1 MMEQQKFLII
11 GAGLAG
17 TSLAH
22 QLLKAGQSVTIL
34 DKGENY
40 ATAIAAG
47 MVNPMVF
54 RRMNKSWRLDE
65 CMEDAIPF
73 YKALEQQL
81 NTPLYFPITIR
92 RMFSS
97 LQEREFWEKRQ
108 NLDEYKEYL
117 THISEEDNNYSKA
130 TNEFGSGRL
139 QQAFWIDALA
149 YYEGNRNYFRSIDCL
164 LDEEFDLTQFDEKAA
179 SYKGIE
185 YDKVTFCCGYL
196 NKHIPFFASAPV
208 EQTKGQTLTI
218 ESTDLPE
225 DESLNRKCFV
235 LPLGEN
241 TFRIGATYEWND
253 ETLTT
258 TETSKQLLLEHLSV
272 LGDFELKIV
281 DQSVGVRPTVLDRRP
296 IMGQHP
302 DLSKLFIFNGLG
314 TKGYL
319 MAPTLAKDMCAL
331 LLEGKE
337 LEREV
342 SLKRFGVKG

>member
-1 MMEQQKFLII
+1 
-11 GAGLAG
+11 
-17 TSLAH
+17 
-22 QLLKAGQSVTIL
+22 
-34 DKGENY
+34 
-40 ATAIAAG
+40 
-47 MVNPMVF
+47 
-54 RRMNKSWRLDE
+54 
-65 CMEDAIPF
+65 
-73 YKALEQQL
+73 
-81 NTPLYFPITIR
+81 
-92 RMFSS
+92 MFSS

-108 NLDEYKEYL
+108 DLDEYKEYL
-117 THISEEDNNYSKA
+117 THISEADNNYSKA

-139 QQAFWIDALA
+139 QQAFWIDASA

-164 LDEEFDLTQFDEKAA
+164 LDETFDLTQFDEKTA

-185 YDKVTFCCGYL
+185 YDKVVFCCGYL
-196 NKHIPFFASAPV
+196 NKYIPFFASAPV

-218 ESTDLPE
+218 ESPNLPE

-235 LPLGEN
+235 LPLGSN

-253 ETLTT
+253 ESLSI

-272 LGDFELKIV
+272 LSDFDLKVV

-302 DLSKLFIFNGLG
+302 EHSKLFIFNGLG

-319 MAPTLAKDMCAL
+319 MAPTLAKDMCAFI
-331 LLEGKE
+331 LEEKE

-342 SLKRFGVKG
+342 SLKRFEVVPR

>member
-1 MMEQQKFLII
+1 MEQKKFLIV

-17 TSLAH
+17 TTLAH
-22 QLLKAGQSVTIL
+22 ELLNAGQQVTVV
-34 DKGENY
+34 DKGENH

-65 CMEDAIPF
+65 CMNDAVPF
-73 YKALEQQL
+73 YKELGEKFGKQL
-81 NTPLYFPITIR
+81 YYPITIR

-108 NLDEYKEYL
+108 DLEEYKDYL
-117 THISEEDNNYSKA
+117 THISEEDNNYSRA

-139 QQAFWIDALA
+139 QQAFWVDAIA
-149 YYEGNRNYFRSIDCL
+149 YYEGNREFFRAQNAL
-164 LDEEFDLTQFDEKAA
+164 LDEEFDLSQFDSTAGI
-179 SYKGIE
+179 YKGIE
-185 YDKVTFCCGYL
+185 YDSVVFCCGYL
-196 NKHIPFFASAPV
+196 NKYIPFFAEAPV

-218 ESTDLPE
+218 EAATLPE

-235 LPLGEN
+235 LPLGN
-241 TFRIGATYEWND
+241 HVFRIGATYEWND
-253 ETLTT
+253 ESLTT
-258 TETSKQLLLEHLSV
+258 TESSKDLLLEHLSV
-272 LGDFELKIV
+272 LGDFPMKIL

-302 DLSKLFIFNGLG
+302 EFNKLFIFNGLG

-319 MAPTLAKDMCAL
+319 MAPTLAKDMRAF

-337 LEREV
+337 LDREV
-342 SLKRFGVKG
+342 SLERFLGK

>member
-1 MMEQQKFLII
+1 MKLQKFLIV

-22 QLLKAGQSVTIL
+22 QLLKSGQSVTIL
-34 DKGENY
+34 DKGENH
-40 ATAIAAG
+40 ATAIATG

-65 CMEDAIPF
+65 CMQDAVP
-73 YKALEQQL
+73 YYLKLEEKFQKK
-81 NTPLYFPITIR
+81 LYFPITIR

-108 NLDEYKEYL
+108 EIDEYKSYL
-117 THISEEDNNYSKA
+117 NTISEEDNNYSKA
-130 TNEFGSGRL
+130 INEFGSGRL
-139 QQAFWIDALA
+139 NQAFWVDALA
-149 YYEGNRNYFRSIDCL
+149 YYEGNRNYFISLNCL
-164 LDEEFDLTQFDEKAA
+164 INEEFDLTQFDETTGT
-179 SYKGIE
+179 YKGIT
-185 YDKVTFCCGYL
+185 YDKVVFCCGYL
-196 NKHIPFFASAPV
+196 NKYIPFFATAPV

-218 ESTDLPE
+218 ESPDLPE

-241 TFRIGATYEWND
+241 TFRIGATYEWNN
-253 ETLTT
+253 ETLTN
-258 TETSKQLLLEHLSV
+258 TEISKHLLLEHLGV
-272 LGDFELKIV
+272 LGNFSVEIIE
-281 DQSVGVRPTVLDRRP
+281 QSVGVRPTVLDRRP

-302 DLSKLFIFNGLG
+302 EHRKLFIFNGLG

-319 MAPTLAKDMCAL
+319 MAPTLAKDMCAF

-337 LEREV
+337 LEKEV
-342 SLKRFGVKG
+342 SLKRFLN

>member
-1 MMEQQKFLII
+1 MKPQKFLIV

-22 QLLKAGQSVTIL
+22 QLLKSGQSVTIL
-34 DKGENY
+34 DKGENH
-40 ATAIAAG
+40 ATAIATG

-65 CMEDAIPF
+65 CMEDSIPF

-108 NLDEYKEYL
+108 DLDEYKEYL
-117 THISEEDNNYSKA
+117 TPISEADNNYSKA
-130 TNEFGSGRL
+130 KNEFGSGRL

-164 LDEEFDLTQFDEKAA
+164 LDEAFDLTQFDATTGT
-179 SYKGIE
+179 YKGIT
-185 YDKVTFCCGYL
+185 YDKVVFCCGYL
-196 NKHIPFFASAPV
+196 NKYIPFFATAPV

-218 ESTDLPE
+218 ESPDLPE

-253 ETLTT
+253 ESLTT
-258 TETSKQLLLEHLSV
+258 SEKSKDLLLEHLCV
-272 LGDFELKIV
+272 LGDFSVKIIE
-281 DQSVGVRPTVLDRRP
+281 QSVGVRPTVLDRRP
-296 IMGQHP
+296 IMGEHP
-302 DLSKLFIFNGLG
+302 DLPKLFIFNGLG

-319 MAPTLAKDMCAL
+319 MAPTLAKDMCAF

-337 LEREV
+337 LDKDV
-342 SLKRFGVKG
+342 SLKRFLN

>member
-1 MMEQQKFLII
+1 MKQEKFLIV

-22 QLLKAGQSVTIL
+22 ELQSAGHQVTLL
-34 DKGENY
+34 DKGENH

-65 CMEDAIPF
+65 CMQDAVP
-73 YKALEQQL
+73 YYLKLEKKFQKQ
-81 NTPLYFPITIR
+81 LYFPITIR

-108 NLDEYKEYL
+108 EIDEYKSYL
-117 THISEEDNNYSKA
+117 NTISEEDNNYSKA
-130 TNEFGSGRL
+130 INEFGSGRL
-139 QQAFWIDALA
+139 KQAFWVDALA
-149 YYEGNRNYFRSIDCL
+149 YYERNRNYFQSIDCL
-164 LDEEFDLTQFDEKAA
+164 LNEEFDLNQFDEKTA

-185 YDKVTFCCGYL
+185 YDKVVFCCGYM
-196 NKHIPFFASAPV
+196 NKYIPFFASAPV

-218 ESTDLPE
+218 KSTDLPE

-253 ETLTT
+253 ESLTT
-258 TETSKQLLLEHLSV
+258 SEQSKNLLLEHLSV
-272 LGDFELKIV
+272 LGNFSVKITE
-281 DQSVGVRPTVLDRRP
+281 QSVGVRPTVLDRRP

-302 DLSKLFIFNGLG
+302 EHSKLFIFNGLG

-319 MAPTLAKDMCAL
+319 MAPTLAKDMCAF

-342 SLKRFGVKG
+342 SLKRFEVKG